1 MRALLASTLLAAST
15 ATQACGYCVEDKIAA
30 VYDHAAVSRALEA
43 HQTVVFFAIDGTLH
57 PGVAEERKL
66 EKLFS
71 SVPGIATLR
80 LSPEQAAVAVAY
92 DPKRTNLAAAQK
104 ALERKLAPLG
114 LSLLPL
120 RVMDQPGELA
130 SAIRR

>member
-1 MRALLASTLLAAST
+1 MRALAFLISFLPLVA
-15 ATQACGYCVEDKIAA
+15 QGCGYCVEDKIAA

-43 HQTVVFFAIDGTLH
+43 HQTVVFFAIDGTLR
-57 PGVAEERKL
+57 PGGTETRKL

-71 SVPGIATLR
+71 SVPGIATVK
-80 LSPEQAAVAVAY
+80 LSVEQAAVAVAY
-92 DPKRTNLAAAQK
+92 DPKRINLAAVEK

-120 RVMDQPGELA
+120 RVMDRPGELA